1 MKKKI
6 GEHVAPIVQLPY
18 INSKDNVAKQLVVV
32 KQTIMIKRSN
42 TAVIEAGSM
51 DTFPHGEWM
60 QLGSKR
66 TFYNLNLWNKV
77 KIKEVA
83 VNKQERKKKP
93 TWQQL

>member
-51 DTFPHGEWM
+51 DTFPHGECH
-60 QLGSKR
+60 LGGCSLGPR
-66 TFYNLNLWNKV
+66 ELFT
-77 KIKEVA
+77 I
-83 VNKQERKKKP
+83 
-93 TWQQL
+93 